1 MKHISGPKSRTRV
14 ALNHE
19 FMHQN
24 IKRRQK
30 YRKIAFGYQSKVPYG
45 SIFQENS
52 VKDASKEFWIKNN
65 HIIRKVKKVHKI
77 ACTWD
82 RTLFGC

>member
-1 MKHISGPKSRTRV
+1 
-14 ALNHE
+14 
-19 FMHQN
+19 MHQN
-24 IKRRQK
+24 IKHRQK